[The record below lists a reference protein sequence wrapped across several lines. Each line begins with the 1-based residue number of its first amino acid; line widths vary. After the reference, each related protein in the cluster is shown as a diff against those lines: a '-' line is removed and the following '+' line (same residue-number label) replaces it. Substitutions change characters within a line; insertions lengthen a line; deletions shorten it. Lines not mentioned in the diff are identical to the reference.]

1 MRKLDAE
8 QVKRR
13 LEKARIIVDLG
24 AGSLLN
30 TRSELNK
37 LGYSDEDVEKA
48 LARMVEISRSK
59 SGLADPDKI
68 D

>member
-1 MRKLDAE
+1 MKRLDAE

-30 TRSELNK
+30 TRSELIK